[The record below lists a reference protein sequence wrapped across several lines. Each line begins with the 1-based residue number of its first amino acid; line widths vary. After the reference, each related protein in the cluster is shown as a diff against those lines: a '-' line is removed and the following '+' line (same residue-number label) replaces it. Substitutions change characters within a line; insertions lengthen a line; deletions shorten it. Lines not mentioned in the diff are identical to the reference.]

1 MIKSLG
7 KGNKSTNENITCLY
21 CTFVKHLSTIDQKT
35 SQAAKN
41 QKNFMKYLGR
51 VQNYFSDENI
61 CEEKLKVKIQ
71 HHCQTRFFYTLI
83 KYSIKVSFEVKK
95 SAIFMMKRAVQ
106 FKDSDNN
113 SIIIM
118 NFINQE
124 FIEEMIR
131 IGFNHQKERDGIH
144 FNSRLL
150 KIIFKEKIVY
160 KKYLSIDL
168 LSDLLS
174 LSENKHCDLS
184 SETMI
189 IFEKIMFS
197 DNQACSHIL
206 EKLLSENSKKT
217 IDELFLKRVN
227 SDNYMFKREILTV
240 WISLFGEYTYNSVFI
255 KDFCNNLEIIKN
267 LLVSLNTKNIFLV
280 LKILCL
286 LSNIL
291 QYYNLLTDGAVKKLI
306 KKNILILKS
315 VASQFKDSLD
325 IEEFNAKDQSQI
337 NKVDELIAILQDI
350 GNSK

>member
-1 MIKSLG
+1 M
-7 KGNKSTNENITCLY
+7 
-21 CTFVKHLSTIDQKT
+21 
-35 SQAAKN
+35 
-41 QKNFMKYLGR
+41 
-51 VQNYFSDENI
+51 
-61 CEEKLKVKIQ
+61 
-71 HHCQTRFFYTLI
+71 
-83 KYSIKVSFEVKK
+83 
-95 SAIFMMKRAVQ
+95 
-106 FKDSDNN
+106 
-113 SIIIM
+113 
-118 NFINQE
+118 
-124 FIEEMIR
+124 
-131 IGFNHQKERDGIH
+131 
-144 FNSRLL
+144 
-150 KIIFKEKIVY
+150 Y